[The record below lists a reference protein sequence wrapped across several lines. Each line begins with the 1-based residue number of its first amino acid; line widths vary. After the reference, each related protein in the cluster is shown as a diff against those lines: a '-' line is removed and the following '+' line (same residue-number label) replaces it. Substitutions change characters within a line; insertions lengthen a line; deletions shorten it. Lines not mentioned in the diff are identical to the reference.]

1 MNHFNVM
8 VDATVQINDGCP
20 IKANV
25 CEDGSL
31 SIVCG
36 ETINERFELGIGQ
49 KAARE
54 LVRVCS
60 EALAK
65 VDGTNSR

>member
-8 VDATVQINDGCP
+8 VDAVVQINNGCP
-20 IKANV
+20 IKAIV
-25 CEDGSL
+25 GEDDSL
-31 SIVCG
+31 AIVCG
-36 ETINERFELGIGQ
+36 ETINERFEFSIEQ

-60 EALAK
+60 EALAEL
-65 VDGTNSR
+65 DGANSR